1 MYHELVYHLDLCM
14 LTYHL
19 HAQTLIWPLDPYME
33 QVATGMTDR
42 RDTFMQETH
51 AYFDPSKGGYRG
63 PGAAAGWPSNVL
75 LDPLITRYQRLYPW
89 RPVFLGPEREQWLWH
104 NSPTAITSR
113 VREVF
118 MASYPLNIDPFD
130 YMDPLRARTLPPLP
144 GPRSI
149 ATQPAP
155 TAGTDRLYGF
165 EGATGSILGSAGS
178 WSFMGYC
185 LAVAKGGGPYDVH
198 IAFRGSRSGA
208 LGRAAVAG
216 LNSGTRAVFALRTR
230 DQSGERH
237 WGVPGT
243 HKHVAR
249 GNGDWV
255 TDMDAFQTVD
265 DPEISAYG
273 SASRGFSITVKSC
286 IPNIKTCLA
295 AIHTAFGRAPDS
307 ISVTGHSLGGAL
319 AAQFSS
325 AMICGTVHGPNGEKL
340 PAPLNTW
347 PWSRLRAITMSS
359 PIVGGERFYSTFNG
373 KVFTRRVMLGGDPV
387 TNQTRHY
394 HVGSRVHLSTTAD
407 SSDGSS
413 HELFNVRRSLLT
425 HATSWKD
432 DLTGVPLPYMVKH
445 PREPWIAYKS
455 FYQMMQDQ
463 DGVAGQDLIAILAG
477 YPAEFKRYLEILRA
491 TMTQSVAYAP
501 GHGPRPLDPRS
512 PRLPTTERDSVD
524 RKISAAIAL
533 LDAAPVV
540 NDNLDAWANC
550 LAGIGGDKFQKYTSL
565 AMILAAR
572 VKGMTAGG
580 RPVDVKTEL
589 ETRHLKEI

>member
-216 LNSGTRAVFALRTR
+216 LNSGTRAVLRCAHAINPANVTGEFRVLISMWRGATGTGLQIWMRFKRSTIPRSAPTAALR
-230 DQSGERH
+230 
-237 WGVPGT
+237 
-243 HKHVAR
+243 
-249 GNGDWV
+249 GD
-255 TDMDAFQTVD
+255 
-265 DPEISAYG
+265 SA
-273 SASRGFSITVKSC
+273 
-286 IPNIKTCLA
+286 
-295 AIHTAFGRAPDS
+295 
-307 ISVTGHSLGGAL
+307 
-319 AAQFSS
+319 
-325 AMICGTVHGPNGEKL
+325 
-340 PAPLNTW
+340 
-347 PWSRLRAITMSS
+347 
-359 PIVGGERFYSTFNG
+359 
-373 KVFTRRVMLGGDPV
+373 
-387 TNQTRHY
+387 
-394 HVGSRVHLSTTAD
+394 
-407 SSDGSS
+407 
-413 HELFNVRRSLLT
+413 
-425 HATSWKD
+425 
-432 DLTGVPLPYMVKH
+432 
-445 PREPWIAYKS
+445 
-455 FYQMMQDQ
+455 
-463 DGVAGQDLIAILAG
+463 
-477 YPAEFKRYLEILRA
+477 
-491 TMTQSVAYAP
+491 
-501 GHGPRPLDPRS
+501 
-512 PRLPTTERDSVD
+512 
-524 RKISAAIAL
+524 
-533 LDAAPVV
+533 
-540 NDNLDAWANC
+540 
-550 LAGIGGDKFQKYTSL
+550 
-565 AMILAAR
+565 
-572 VKGMTAGG
+572 
-580 RPVDVKTEL
+580 
-589 ETRHLKEI
+589 